1 MKSTSDIIVV
11 CMKGI
16 APFPPVKGLSQMR
29 KKHLRQI
36 LFCISEK
43 EFKEVKKKAP
53 KKRQKRVRQK
63 EDR

>member
-1 MKSTSDIIVV
+1 
-11 CMKGI
+11 
-16 APFPPVKGLSQMR
+16 MR

-43 EFKEVKKKAP
+43 EIKEVKKKVP